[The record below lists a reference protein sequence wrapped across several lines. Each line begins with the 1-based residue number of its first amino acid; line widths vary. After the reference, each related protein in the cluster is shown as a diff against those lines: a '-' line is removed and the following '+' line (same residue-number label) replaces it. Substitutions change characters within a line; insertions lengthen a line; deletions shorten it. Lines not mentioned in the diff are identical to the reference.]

1 MWINA
6 VISISHLMV
15 ILNSSVN
22 FYIYLVKLRIMHR
35 TLANCCRQERKLL
48 YSKTKRIK
56 AAREEVENEIMANLS
71 KEYESQEIIRP
82 STSNEASADIF
93 MLSAISPT
101 VPDIIQS
108 SVSE

>member
-1 MWINA
+1 
-6 VISISHLMV
+6 
-15 ILNSSVN
+15 
-22 FYIYLVKLRIMHR
+22 MHR

-56 AAREEVENEIMANLS
+56 AAREEVENEIMANL
-71 KEYESQEIIRP
+71 EFQEFESQEIIRP

-93 MLSAISPT
+93 ILNSISPT